1 MENDV
6 TVRGVITREYVGV
19 SESDT
24 VQDTV
29 ELMREEQASSV
40 IVLRG
45 SDPVGIVTEW
55 DVMGLVA
62 DGADPAVTAVSE
74 IMSSPVR
81 SVGADT
87 PLVDAA
93 GIMSSENIRN
103 LLVEDADG
111 GEVVGALTDRDVIAA
126 VASLQKTLG
135 APTVGTTAPA
145 GAGAEASPTA
155 EGATGAVRDRSE
167 TATTGV
173 NGNGEPDAYA
183 SQGVCE
189 TCGKLTDDLRDING
203 QLVCPD
209 CQEI

>member
-1 MENDV
+1 MDNDV

-81 SVGADT
+81 SVAADT

-103 LLVEDADG
+103 LLVEGSDTGAA
-111 GEVVGALTDRDVIAA
+111 VGALTDRDVIAA
-126 VASLQKTLG
+126 VASLQKSFGFATPG
-135 APTVGTTAPA
+135 GTDTGTAPRR
-145 GAGAEASPTA
+145 GSPTA
-155 EGATGAVRDRSE
+155 EDAAGTVRDRAE
-167 TATTGV
+167 TASTGV

-183 SQGVCE
+183 NQGVCE
-189 TCGKLTDDLRDING
+189 TCGTLTDDLRQING

>member
-1 MENDV
+1 MDNDV

-29 ELMREEQASSV
+29 ELMRAEQASSV
-40 IVLRG
+40 IVLHG

-55 DVMGLVA
+55 DVLGLVA
-62 DGADPAVTAVSE
+62 DGADPSVTAVSE

-81 SVGADT
+81 SVDADT

-103 LLVEDADG
+103 LLVEAPDTGA
-111 GEVVGALTDRDVIAA
+111 VVGALTDRDVIAA

-135 APTVGTTAPA
+135 ATAGGVGPPDEAGRPA
-145 GAGAEASPTA
+145 PTA
-155 EGATGAVRDRSE
+155 EDAAGSVGGRTGSA
-167 TATTGV
+167 TGV
-173 NGNGEPDAYA
+173 NDNGEPDAYA

-189 TCGKLTDDLRDING
+189 TCGTLTDDLREING

-209 CQEI
+209 CQEF